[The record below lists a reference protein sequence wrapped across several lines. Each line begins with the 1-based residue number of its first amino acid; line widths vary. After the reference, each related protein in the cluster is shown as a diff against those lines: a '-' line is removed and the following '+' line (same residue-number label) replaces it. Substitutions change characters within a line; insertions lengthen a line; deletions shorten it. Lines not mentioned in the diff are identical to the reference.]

1 MLLEKRV
8 FRFCKELEKVTDY
21 VCYMKSVAKTN
32 KYDDY
37 TFTLNGVEVK
47 PTVYTGIFIDLDS
60 TCDHRGDGDFWYTGE
75 AEVKMFV
82 ELDGKFY
89 IPKHV
94 DEDYPE
100 MIETTHELQDDAEDW
115 IHNKYNS
122 DISYFDPFVE
132 EKFDKI
138 IELKELYQKCNFSDK
153 FHSALKTL
161 SRKTKMTCLYPSVHE
176 FRNYR
181 MREET
186 EYFLGDEKI
195 IPEKMYEGI
204 WIDNSDDVKDGA
216 YNGFE
221 MTILESNGDYYLMK
235 NGEKREMFDFYNKKT
250 SKFVYQL
257 NKYHLCKS
265 KVKSLKIF
273 EEFFRSDII
282 QLENI

>member
-1 MLLEKRV
+1 MTLEKRV

-21 VCYMKSVAKTN
+21 VCYKKSVAITN
-32 KYDDY
+32 KYDDH

-60 TCDHRGDGDFWYTGE
+60 ECSHRGDGDFWYTGE

-115 IHNKYNS
+115 IHDRYNS

-138 IELKELYQKCNFSDK
+138 IELKELYHKCNFSDEL
-153 FHSALKTL
+153 HSALKTL
-161 SRKTKMTCLYPSVHE
+161 SRKTKSLCLYPSVHE

-195 IPEKMYEGI
+195 IPGKMYEGI
-204 WIDNSDDVKDGA
+204 WIDKNDEG
-216 YNGFE
+216 NGSYHGYE

-235 NGEKREMFDFYNKKT
+235 NGEKREMFDLYNKKT
-250 SKFVYQL
+250 NKFKYQL

-273 EEFFRSDII
+273 EEFFKSDII
-282 QLENI
+282 QLEKI